1 MATRTVEVPEE
12 ILALLRQSR
21 LGDRAEAD
29 QVRMALAIL
38 LFQQGVISV
47 GRAAELAREPRAAFE
62 LLLGEIGIPP
72 VRYSLRDYL
81 DDVETIERLR
91 RERA

>member
-38 LFQQGVISV
+38 LFQQGGISV
-47 GRAAELAREPRAAFE
+47 GRAAELAGEPRATFE

-72 VRYSLRDYL
+72 VRYSLQDYL

-91 RERA
+91 RERE

>member
-47 GRAAELAREPRAAFE
+47 GRAAELAGEPRATFE
-62 LLLGEIGIPP
+62 LLLGEIGISP
-72 VRYSLRDYL
+72 VRYSLQDYL

-91 RERA
+91 RERE